1 MNKILLQEGL
11 QFYRMIPKNN
21 LTKYYTMPYH
31 SGGSKKMSKMMM
43 SKLSDKEYYAEH
55 SKHHS
60 TKHIKAM
67 KELQKLGVDREK
79 AHNFVKKNIGK

>member
-1 MNKILLQEGL
+1 
-11 QFYRMIPKNN
+11 
-21 LTKYYTMPYH
+21 
-31 SGGSKKMSKMMM
+31 MSKMMM